1 MSRWSDFDYS
11 KWQEETEDRNVLSDE
26 EVAERLA
33 RYEALQNGA
42 VKNSSEKIKL
52 AEKTEQ
58 FKGVQMSL
66 FDIMPEDEKAKL
78 EKPKEV
84 KKNTK
89 KTTKKGLESKEAI
102 IKKEA
107 KIISDLF
114 ENLEDAVRFLE
125 YSASINKNICI
136 EFYGKELYSLL
147 DDKNSCYMKVTG
159 MTYDDYKEKERLD
172 YYEDLEYDHL

>member
-89 KTTKKGLESKEAI
+89 KSTKKGLESK
-102 IKKEA
+102 
-107 KIISDLF
+107 
-114 ENLEDAVRFLE
+114 
-125 YSASINKNICI
+125 
-136 EFYGKELYSLL
+136 
-147 DDKNSCYMKVTG
+147 
-159 MTYDDYKEKERLD
+159 RLS
-172 YYEDLEYDHL
+172 